1 MASVYWQVLI
11 PHKDDVKIESMVAF
25 RDYLVI
31 FQRINGLQV
40 YPFATATF
48 GRPVLV
54 TCLCLTVREDVAV
67 DCNCTWTSCQH
78 IHTQPMSCL
87 TG

>member
-1 MASVYWQVLI
+1 MLCSLVLLTSPVNTAFVYWQVLI

-40 YPFATATF
+40 WRFRTATF
-48 GRPVLV
+48 GQPVFV
-54 TCLCLTVREDVAV
+54 MEDVAV
-67 DCNCTWTSCQH
+67 DYDCPRT
-78 IHTQPMSCL
+78 
-87 TG
+87 